1 MSSLPMDEASRLNRA
16 REMGFDVDNPMYHG
30 TKSPVD
36 QFDLRKAGKTDPGL
50 VGRAVYGAPD
60 GEQAGAF
67 AMSPHYGRGDAP
79 AVMPLYHG
87 MRNPVIIQD
96 GRLPDGRSLTDLH
109 PRGITKDSAAA
120 INKELKA
127 AGYDG
132 AIFKLGDEVTQYAV
146 FDPTRVRS
154 TQATFDPAK
163 AKSSFLLAA
172 DQSRAS
178 VPGTL
183 INAMDLERAKAAG
196 GDAAKPTYRDHAL
209 AQGQEDL
216 WAKSQIS
223 GMSEFADRMITNPD
237 DWRRR
242 MDAGFDFL
250 ADKSPSKYL
259 NADNARASVPG
270 TVLNSLDQANAATRA
285 ATGLGHLDSV
295 PGAPERAFAPI
306 RAYHG
311 TENPNLKFEPY
322 GNYEV
327 GPHFGTVDQANSR
340 LAYKGREEGG
350 VPADGAS
357 VMPVDL
363 HLRNPLDI
371 RDPGMFDANNLPH
384 ALKATGQFSDGEI
397 KKLSRHEAFLDDL
410 ADDAAYREATGAFH
424 GDLAKLLKAK
434 GYDALRYRNVSEHP
448 EINAIMQRIGAEKN
462 KANRSQLFA
471 EKDAIEKRL
480 AKEGDYSYVPM
491 ARGTVKSATT
501 GETLFSK
508 SDNPTGTAINAL
520 AESRKGV
527 DAAGPRDTLN
537 KGLTPSE
544 HGSSAAAA
552 RNTAGW
558 IDLYHGTGKDF
569 DSFRT
574 DRPAFLSDKK
584 EIAQIYADAPSRGG
598 NPQIK
603 QFRAPMKNPL
613 DVTEGDGGKGWATVV
628 LEKFG
633 KEPGG
638 PKGRH
643 QRAIDAAREAG
654 HDMVR
659 ISDHLDL
666 GGPQIQYVPTDASA
680 LKSAGPR
687 DTAAAAAL
695 PERAFRD
702 SSTRQQ
708 AKAPGAEPST
718 SSSLN
723 SAEAQL
729 PERAFGKKHPSMTQ
743 DSKAFDW
750 SNPGGPDAT
759 GAHARTKKIGDTTV
773 MYGVGKDG
781 TAELISVRT
790 PQTKRGKGSA
800 RDALVKFLE
809 EADAM
814 GLEVKLQSSPLD
826 KRTHGGRLQAF
837 YESLGF
843 KPTGRT
849 INPVG
854 DPEMIRAAKRDNLPE
869 RAFKD

>member
-1 MSSLPMDEASRLNRA
+1 MGALVGHSASLAKPSIADSARARYLEWKHPDDFPAISGGEGQFNSAKYLAEKDRMTHDNPHSIRSAAEPIATDPSATVINQYARNLYGTHNDVLNRINDLLKQAPSPERDAALAQYRQMRFRTASLLDELDPPEFSPANERGTPRDRFRLLAENDSTAGNIINSLPMDEASRLNRA
-16 REMGFDVDNPMYHG
+16 REMGFDTDNVAYRGLSRPYDDAEASKLYYQMF
-30 TKSPVD
+30 TSSPAEAAEYAMGNPLAKPNVVPTY
-36 QFDLRKAGKTDPGL
+36 LRK
-50 VGRAVYGAPD
+50 GRNLEVDASNQNFNAVPTNALPD
-60 GEQAGAF
+60 DIRAKL
-67 AMSPHYGRGDAP
+67 RGDVARTDEIAHAARGLGYDSVTIKNVIDNATNEVIQAPKENPALKAKRAAEMDAILAELGDLGDLPPAP
-79 AVMPLYHG
+79 AAVSRGYEGVAPHERG
-87 MRNPVIIQD
+87 PV
-96 GRLPDGRSLTDLH
+96 TV
-109 PRGITKDSAAA
+109 
-120 INKELKA
+120 N
-127 AGYDG
+127 
-132 AIFKLGDEVTQYAV
+132 AV
-146 FDPTRVRS
+146 FDPKNIR
-154 TQATFDPAK
+154 
-163 AKSSFLLAA
+163 
-172 DQSRAS
+172 
-178 VPGTL
+178 
-183 INAMDLERAKAAG
+183 
-196 GDAAKPTYRDHAL
+196 
-209 AQGQEDL
+209 
-216 WAKSQIS
+216 
-223 GMSEFADRMITNPD
+223 
-237 DWRRR
+237 
-242 MDAGFDFL
+242 
-250 ADKSPSKYL
+250 SKY
-259 NADNARASVPG
+259 
-270 TVLNSLDQANAATRA
+270 AA
-285 ATGLGHLDSV
+285 
-295 PGAPERAFAPI
+295 F
-306 RAYHG
+306 
-311 TENPNLKFEPY
+311 
-322 GNYEV
+322 
-327 GPHFGTVDQANSR
+327 
-340 LAYKGREEGG
+340 
-350 VPADGAS
+350 
-357 VMPVDL
+357 
-363 HLRNPLDI
+363 NPLDS
-371 RDPGMFDANNLPH
+371 D
-384 ALKATGQFSDGEI
+384 KAG
-397 KKLSRHEAFLDDL
+397 
-410 ADDAAYREATGAFH
+410 
-424 GDLAKLLKAK
+424 LL
-434 GYDALRYRNVSEHP
+434 L
-448 EINAIMQRIGAEKN
+448 
-462 KANRSQLFA
+462 
-471 EKDAIEKRL
+471 
-480 AKEGDYSYVPM
+480 
-491 ARGTVKSATT
+491 
-501 GETLFSK
+501 SK